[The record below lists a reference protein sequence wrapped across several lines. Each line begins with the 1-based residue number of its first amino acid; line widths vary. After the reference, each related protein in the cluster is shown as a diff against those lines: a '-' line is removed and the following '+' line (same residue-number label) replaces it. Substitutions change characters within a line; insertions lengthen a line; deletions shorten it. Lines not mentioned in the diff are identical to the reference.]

1 MKNKSSENGDLRIPV
16 VLGEVSLVK
25 DKEAG
30 H

>member
-1 MKNKSSENGDLRIPV
+1 MNYKSSANGDLQVPV

-25 DKEAG
+25 DKEMG